1 MRQSV
6 SYKQDIN
13 DILLAPSRPESVAP
27 VGGGGKARL

>member
-13 DILLAPSRPESVAP
+13 DILRALSRPEIVAP
-27 VGGGGKARL
+27 VGGGGKTRL